1 MVPLSQTAVAV
12 ASGAM
17 VSDAP
22 DETAPRPDGPVRLVV
37 VFGGQ
42 SAEHDVSCVTAS
54 HVLAAADPDRYR
66 VEPVGI
72 TRDGQWV
79 RADAARAALEVG
91 GRALPESIPAC
102 GTDIAPQAA
111 VSSAEADETVVVFPL
126 LHGPMGED
134 GTIQGLLELG
144 GVPYVG
150 AGVLGSA
157 LAMDKLSAKEVTAH
171 HGIPQSRW
179 RGLRSAD
186 RTDGTAN
193 DLIAALGLPL
203 FVKPA
208 NMGSSIGVTKAH
220 DVSEVE
226 AALDL
231 AFSYDEF
238 LVAEETIEG
247 REIEVAVLGN
257 TDLRVSVPGEIR
269 PGAEFYDYDDKYLDG
284 SADLIIPAD
293 LPDDIGAELEDL
305 ARRSFR
311 ALRVEGMGR
320 VDFLYEEDGRGLLLN
335 EINTIP
341 GFTPISMY
349 PKLWAAS
356 GLDYADLIDELVE
369 LAIDRHQRRQAARRT
384 TRQAIDP
391 S

>member
-1 MVPLSQTAVAV
+1 MARESESSTH
-12 ASGAM
+12 G
-17 VSDAP
+17 
-22 DETAPRPDGPVRLVV
+22 GPIRLVV

-54 HVLAAADPDRYR
+54 HVLAAADPERYR

-72 TRDGQWV
+72 TRDGRWV
-79 RADAARAALEVG
+79 RADDARAALG
-91 GRALPESIPAC
+91 AGHRAMPAALAAA

-111 VSSAEADETVVVFPL
+111 VSPIEADETVVVFPL

-157 LAMDKLSAKEVTAH
+157 LAMDKVSAKEVLAH
-171 HGIPQSRW
+171 HRIPQAAW
-179 RGLRSAD
+179 RSLRIGE
-186 RTDGTAN
+186 RTEGTARE
-193 DLIAALGLPL
+193 LIDRLGLPL

-208 NMGSSIGVTKAH
+208 NMGSSIGVSKAH
-220 DVSEVE
+220 DPAQVQ
-226 AALDL
+226 AGLDL

-238 LVAEETIEG
+238 IVAEEAIVG
-247 REIEVAVLGN
+247 RELEVAVLGN
-257 TDLRVSVPGEIR
+257 TELKVSVPGEIR
-269 PGAEFYDYDDKYLDG
+269 PGAEFYDYGDKYEDG
-284 SADLIIPAD
+284 TADLLIPAD
-293 LPDDIGAELEDL
+293 LPDQVLVELEDL

-320 VDFLYEEDGRGLLLN
+320 VDFLHEEDGRGLLLN

-349 PKLWAAS
+349 PKLWEAS
-356 GLDYADLIDELVE
+356 GLPYAELIDELVR
-369 LAIDRHQRRQAARRT
+369 LAVERHRRRQACRRT
-384 TRQAIDP
+384 D
-391 S
+391 

>member
-1 MVPLSQTAVAV
+1 MVAE
-12 ASGAM
+12 
-17 VSDAP
+17 SDS
-22 DETAPRPDGPVRLVV
+22 RPPVGPVRLVV

-54 HVLAAADPDRYR
+54 HVLAAADPARYR

-72 TRDGQWV
+72 TREGRWV
-79 RADAARAALEVG
+79 RADEARLALEAVDG
-91 GRALPESIPAC
+91 ALPESVPAA

-111 VSSAEADETVVVFPL
+111 VSPAAADETVVVFPL

-134 GTIQGLLELG
+134 GTVQGLLELG

-157 LAMDKLSAKEVTAH
+157 LAMDKISAKEVAAH
-171 HGIPQSRW
+171 HRIPQAEW
-179 RGLRSAD
+179 RGLRVTDRDSA
-186 RTDGTAN
+186 TAP
-193 DLIAALGLPL
+193 DLVDQLGLPM

-208 NMGSSIGVTKAH
+208 NMGSSIGVSKAH
-220 DVSEVE
+220 DLVE
-226 AALDL
+226 LQAALDL

-238 LVAEETIEG
+238 IVVEESIEG

-269 PGAEFYDYDDKYLDG
+269 PGAEFYDYDDKYHDG

-293 LPDDIGAELEDL
+293 LPAEVVSELEDL
-305 ARRSFR
+305 ARQGFR
-311 ALRVEGMGR
+311 AMRVEGMGR
-320 VDFLYEEDGRGLLLN
+320 VDFLYEEEGRGLLLN

-349 PKLWAAS
+349 PKLWEAS
-356 GLDYADLIDELVE
+356 GLPYARLIDELVT
-369 LAIDRHQRRQAARRT
+369 LALDRHQRRQAARRT
-384 TRQAIDP
+384 TRGAG
-391 S
+391 